1 MGIEDATLMTEE
13 DQEETTKEELRL
25 TGDLL
30 TVVHL
35 DHLEGE
41 EEEEVMVIPDTE
53 SWILDD

>member
-53 SWILDD
+53 SRILDD